1 MYMRIVILLIE
12 NMYIDLS
19 LSLCYNYSATFFK
32 HLLLIKISYNEIILT
47 DEKDMLC
54 KKRIPLFRHTFRL
67 FSICVFKKCSSLKQG
82 YVFWCVSAVKQSA
95 LFLFQEDNIM

>member
-32 HLLLIKISYNEIILT
+32 HLLLIKISYNEIILQDDT
-47 DEKDMLC
+47 AQYGDIGKG
-54 KKRIPLFRHTFRL
+54 KPL
-67 FSICVFKKCSSLKQG
+67 
-82 YVFWCVSAVKQSA
+82 
-95 LFLFQEDNIM
+95 D